1 MSQKKLVLSTE
12 TGKNWPASVGN
23 IIKSL
28 RLNPSSAFNASGH
41 WWHLHLVFF
50 FFSFAQWSW
59 RTTDPRGRKGKYY
72 RQEDRVLPN
81 PMLGRDYRKA
91 EKRLSCGLLWGRKR
105 NSEFEC
111 KCRVIQRCD
120 YSFYWEGF
128 PHRKEDFHICPHHT
142 YIHTYHHHHYHCY
155 HQIQQPGLESVSSM
169 ESEVKVLV
177 I

>member
-1 MSQKKLVLSTE
+1 MSSRKSLCSPLRQ
-12 TGKNWPASVGN
+12 GKNWPASVGN

-28 RLNPSSAFNASGH
+28 RLNPFCLQCIRPLMAPAFG
-41 WWHLHLVFF
+41 VFF
-50 FFSFAQWSW
+50 FLCTVEL
-59 RTTDPRGRKGKYY
+59 RTTDPRGRREKYY

-128 PHRKEDFHICPHHT
+128 LIERKISIFALT
-142 YIHTYHHHHYHCY
+142 IHTYTH
-155 HQIQQPGLESVSSM
+155 IITTITIATTKSS
-169 ESEVKVLV
+169 SLA
-177 I
+177 